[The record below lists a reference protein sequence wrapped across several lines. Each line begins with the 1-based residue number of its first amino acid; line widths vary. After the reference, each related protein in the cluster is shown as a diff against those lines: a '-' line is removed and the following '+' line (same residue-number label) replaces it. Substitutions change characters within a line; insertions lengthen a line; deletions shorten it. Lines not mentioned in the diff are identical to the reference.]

1 MIDNITFPNRDLFDV
16 ANADDG
22 EKLELVRI
30 GLIDLSVFELL
41 EIGRRARSELE
52 RKLENEQHPRRRARL
67 QATLAKVDEVRAANA
82 RMAQEMLD
90 KQEGKLSHVEQTR
103 RASRTRGRN
112 AKRRSCA

>member
-1 MIDNITFPNRDLFDV
+1 MTGEAIKLDLFEG
-16 ANADDG
+16 ADDN
-22 EKLELVRI
+22 EKLKLAKI

-41 EIGRRARSELE
+41 EIGARARSELE
-52 RKLENEQHPRRRARL
+52 QAIERERHPRRRARL
-67 QATLAKVDEVRAANA
+67 QETLAKVDEVRAANA

-103 RASRTRGRN
+103 RASRARGRN